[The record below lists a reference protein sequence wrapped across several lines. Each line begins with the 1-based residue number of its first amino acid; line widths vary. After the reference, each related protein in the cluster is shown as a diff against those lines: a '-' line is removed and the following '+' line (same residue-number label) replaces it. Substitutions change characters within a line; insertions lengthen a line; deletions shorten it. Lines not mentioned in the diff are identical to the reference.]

1 MTIAVDAMGGDQA
14 PRAIVEGAVAA
25 AVELG
30 LETLLVG
37 RRREI
42 ESELKRLAYSGSR
55 IGVVDADE
63 VVGFD
68 EPSITPIRKKRR
80 ASVRVAAECVRDGRA
95 RGMFTAGH
103 TGAAMVVAKMIMGVL
118 DGIDRPALATVL
130 PGLGRK
136 RVLLDVGANV
146 TCRPEH
152 YREFA
157 LMGHFYAEEV
167 LGVARPRIGLMSV
180 GEEEG
185 KGTDTTRE
193 VYTLL
198 KASGL
203 NFVGNV
209 EGRDVYSGD
218 VDVIVTDGFTGNVI
232 LKVSESLAHMVEEAL
247 KQEITRSLQASMGF
261 LLSKDAFRAF
271 KKRLDYSEYG
281 GAPLLGVNGACLIGH
296 GRSTGKAVRN
306 AIRAAHDFAAHGLPE
321 KIRAKALEFAPEA
334 LSR

>member
-1 MTIAVDAMGGDQA
+1 MTIAIDAMGGDNA
-14 PRAIVEGAVAA
+14 PRANVEGAVAA

-30 LETLLVG
+30 LSTLLVG

-42 ESELKRLAYSGSR
+42 ESELHRCGYRGNR
-55 IGVVDADE
+55 ISIVEADE
-63 VVGFD
+63 VVNFD
-68 EPSITPIRKKRR
+68 EPSITPIRKKRK
-80 ASVRVAAECVRDGRA
+80 ASIRIAAECVRDGRA
-95 RGMFTAGH
+95 QGMFTAGH
-103 TGAAMVVAKMIMGVL
+103 TGAAMVVAKMIIGVVE
-118 DGIDRPALATVL
+118 GIDRPALATVL
-130 PGLGRK
+130 PGLNR
-136 RVLLDVGANV
+136 RRLLLDIGANI

-157 LMGHFYAEEV
+157 LMGHFYMQEI
-167 LGVARPRIGLMSV
+167 LGIARPRIGLMSV

-193 VYTLL
+193 VFGLL
-198 KASGL
+198 KESGL
-203 NFVGNV
+203 NFIGNV

-232 LKVSESLAHMVEEAL
+232 LKVSESLANLVEEAL
-247 KQEITRSLQASMGF
+247 KQEITKSLQASMGF
-261 LLSKDAFRAF
+261 LLAKDAFRSF

-296 GRSTGKAVRN
+296 GRSSPKAVKN
-306 AIRAAHDFAAHGLPE
+306 AIRAAEQFLKHGIPE
-321 KIRAKALEFAPEA
+321 KIRAKAREFAPKI